1 MEYNFEIGEYDITQF
16 DGHLNIDYKVKGFW
30 SSSIITIFVRR
41 NYMAKGPDYDFRISA
56 SSGGREK
63 EEVESDAEAYRYY
76 AEALVDAANLIDI
89 LKANHIK
96 DLEKAYQAYVGE
108 LKARREEAE
117 AARRAAIEN
126 DTKVGRL
133 EAELTVER
141 MKLEA
146 KKSPYIRSRREY
158 RPRGQDY
165 TRKICAVFHER
176 QTTFEHDGRRMSA
189 KDLIDILEFAAEI
202 IDPSKEQKKAA

>member
-16 DGHLNIDYKVKGFW
+16 DGHLNIEYKVKGFW
-30 SSSIITIFVRR
+30 SRGVISIFVRR
-41 NYMAKGPDYDFRISA
+41 NYMAKGPDYDFTIMA

-63 EEVESDAEAYRYY
+63 AEVESDAEAYRYY
-76 AEALVDAANLIDI
+76 AEALLDAANLIDVI
-89 LKANHIK
+89 KANHIK
-96 DLEKAYQAYVGE
+96 DLEKAYQEHVQE
-108 LKARREEAE
+108 LARRREEAA
-117 AARRAAIEN
+117 AARRAAVEN

-146 KKSPYIRSRREY
+146 KQRPYIRSRLEY
-158 RPRGQDY
+158 RPRGDDY
-165 TRKICAVFHER
+165 TREICAVFHER

-202 IDPSKEQKKAA
+202 IDPNKEQKKAA